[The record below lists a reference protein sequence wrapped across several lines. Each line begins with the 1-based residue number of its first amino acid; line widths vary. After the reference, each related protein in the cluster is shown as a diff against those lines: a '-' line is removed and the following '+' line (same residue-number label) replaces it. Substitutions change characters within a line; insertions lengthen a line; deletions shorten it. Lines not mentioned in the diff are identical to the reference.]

1 MADGKVV
8 IQVDM
13 DGNKAQSGVA
23 RLKGMVGGLAE
34 SGTQLGSVFKSVL
47 GANIVSGALI
57 SGIQSLGSAM
67 KGVFSTALDEGA
79 KLQQSFGGID
89 TLYKGAEDTMKQ
101 YATAAASAGIS
112 ANTYAEQAVS
122 FGASLKKALGGDA
135 VKAAESANKAIMAMA
150 DNSAKMGTDI
160 GSIQMAYQGFA
171 KGNYTMLDNLKLGYG
186 GTQQEMQRLLKD
198 ASKLEKA
205 MGKKFDINNFADV
218 VEAIDLVQQ
227 ELGIAGVAAEEAKT
241 TFSGSFEAMKASASN
256 FLANLSLGE
265 DIGPSLK
272 TLVSNTST
280 FLLGNFL
287 PMVGNIMRQLPQA
300 VEVALTEA
308 GPKIEQGFKS
318 LFSSLG
324 VDEGVF
330 DVVKDTFRD
339 VIVTIQSLFE
349 SFTSEGNGFKD
360 LLQGI
365 SNVITFVNA
374 VIQELARGFQF
385 VIESFA
391 NTGAINGAS
400 SAFKDLSG
408 AAVEVAKNLGEAIPW
423 GTIGSIAGQ
432 VVNFIS
438 QLVSWFSKL
447 AQSISPE
454 VWQALIVGVTSFA
467 VALKG
472 LQTGL
477 AIAKGLK
484 SAFDFGKNLVS
495 LITNTLSLTA
505 AQATNAAASTAMSAG
520 NTAVGTSAGAAA
532 SSVLKLGAG
541 LLMIGAGVLLAASG
555 IYLLVQA
562 AIQLSSAGAG
572 AILTMVGLAV
582 GIAALAAVFA
592 FLGPALTAGAVG
604 ILAFGAAI
612 ALIGVGVYAAS
623 VGLALL
629 AVQLPVISTY
639 GLSASVALAA
649 LGASMLVLGAG
660 ALVAGAGLLV
670 LGAGALVA
678 GAGALVFGAGLLV
691 ASVGVAAFGAA
702 LALIGIG
709 VYTASAG
716 LSMLAGHLP
725 TIATYGASAAIGIA
739 ALGAGL
745 LVMGAGALVAGA
757 GALVLGAGL
766 LAAGAGAT
774 VFGAGMLVAAAGVA
788 AFGLA
793 LGLCAPSITTFAEAI
808 SKIIETLS
816 SGLSSILQA
825 IASVI
830 QSIGNAALNAGLG
843 FKSLAEGV
851 VMITNTGLADLSAS
865 LAATAAGLGAIASQ
879 GAGLATAG
887 QGMTML
893 SSGMMMLGQSTVI
906 LQSTLIAL
914 PALIASFTSSLTA
927 LPAILT
933 STASSMTVFGSN
945 VQSSLTG
952 LTDLGSIVIQFNTV
966 LMTIAPATMMAAA
979 GLASFNAQ
987 ATLAGNSMQILG
999 TSSVAVSTQI
1009 SSLGLIIASA
1019 MMGATAATN
1028 VAGGQMVA
1036 TIRTT
1041 GIQMVSAEQSC
1052 MNQIVS
1058 AVRNGMN
1065 NAVSTIRNGGSQM
1078 VSAMQSALNQMKV
1091 IVQNTMNSIVSSV
1104 RSNGGQMVSAWKTAG
1119 QQMITTT
1126 QNFVNNSNSSLKGIG
1141 SGVNLYS
1148 NGAALMAGLKSGI
1161 DAGWSS
1167 ITSSVSNMAA
1177 WIKAHKGPVSYDRRL
1192 LIENGAALMAGLN
1205 QGIQTGWRNVMDNIS
1220 SMAGTIQDVINDDYS
1235 DIGWQIGL
1243 GISDGL
1249 NSSMDKVTG
1258 HLDAIRNHVND
1269 FSLKSK
1275 NLLTGATATMSS
1287 QLKVE
1292 TLRGKTP
1299 KDETSSR
1306 QEAYIAH
1313 STSLLSDVIDGLSEL
1328 REQVAQGQTM
1338 VLDTGALIGGT
1349 AYAYDEAVGNIQT
1362 LRGRHRL

>member
-13 DGNKAQSGVA
+13 DGNKAQSGMS
-23 RLKGMVGGLAE
+23 RLKNMVGGLSE
-34 SGTQLGSVFKSVL
+34 SGAQLGSVFKSVL

-101 YATAAASAGIS
+101 YATAAAAAGIS

-135 VKAAESANKAIMAMA
+135 VKAAEAANKAILSMA

-160 GSIQMAYQGFA
+160 GSIQMAFQGFA

-186 GTQQEMQRLLKD
+186 GTQQEMKRLLAD

-205 MGKKFDINNFADV
+205 MGKKFDINNFADI

-256 FLANLSLGE
+256 FLANLTLGE

-272 TLVSNTST
+272 SLISTTST
-280 FLLGNFL
+280 FLLGNFV
-287 PMVGNIMRQLPQA
+287 PMVGNIMRQLPQT
-300 VEVALTEA
+300 VEVALAEA

-339 VIVTIQSLFE
+339 VVVTIQSLFE

-385 VIESFA
+385 VVESFA
-391 NTGAINGAS
+391 NTGAINSAY

-423 GTIGSIAGQ
+423 DTIGSIAGQ

-454 VWQALIVGVTSFA
+454 VWQTLIVGVTSFV

-472 LQTGL
+472 LETGL
-477 AIAKGLK
+477 SVAKGLK

-541 LLMIGAGVLLAASG
+541 ILMIGAGVLLAASG

-572 AILTMVGLAV
+572 AILTMVGLGV

-604 ILAFGAAI
+604 ILAFGAAV

-639 GLSASVALAA
+639 GLSASIALVA

-678 GAGALVFGAGLLV
+678 GAGVLVFGAGLLV
-691 ASVGVAAFGAA
+691 ASVGVAAFGVA
-702 LALIGIG
+702 LALVGVG

-766 LAAGAGAT
+766 LTAGVGAT

-830 QSIGNAALNAGLG
+830 RSIGDAALNAGLG

-879 GAGLATAG
+879 GAGLAIAG

-906 LQSTLIAL
+906 LQSTLMAL
-914 PALIASFTSSLTA
+914 PALLTSFTSSLTG
-927 LPAILT
+927 LPAVLT
-933 STASSMTVFGSN
+933 ATASSMTDFGSN

-952 LTDLGSIVIQFNTV
+952 LTGLGEIVIQFNAM
-966 LMTIAPATMMAAA
+966 LMTIAPATMMAST

-999 TSSVAVSTQI
+999 TSSAAVSAQI
-1009 SSLGLIIASA
+1009 ASFGLIIASA
-1019 MMGATAATN
+1019 MMGATTATN

-1041 GIQMVSAEQSC
+1041 GIQMISAEQSC

-1058 AVRNGMN
+1058 AVKNGMN

-1091 IVQNTMNSIVSSV
+1091 VVQNTMNSIVSSIQ
-1104 RSNGGQMVSAWKTAG
+1104 SHGGQMVSAWKTAG

-1126 QNFVNNSNSSLKGIG
+1126 QSFVNNTNSSLKGIG

-1148 NGAALMAGLKSGI
+1148 NGAALMGGLKSGI
-1161 DAGWSS
+1161 DAGWSQ
-1167 ITSSVSNMAA
+1167 ITSSVSNMAK
-1177 WIKAHKGPVSYDRRL
+1177 WIKDHKGPVSYDRRL
-1192 LIENGAALMAGLN
+1192 LIENGSAIMAGLN
-1205 QGIQTGWRNVMDNIS
+1205 QGIQTGWRKVMDNIS
-1220 SMAGTIQDVINDDYS
+1220 NMAGTIQDVINYDYS
-1235 DIGWQIGL
+1235 NIGWQIGL

-1249 NSSMDKVTG
+1249 NSSQDKVAG
-1258 HLDAIRNHVND
+1258 YLDAIRNHVND

-1292 TLRGKTP
+1292 ALRGKTP

-1313 STSLLSDVIDGLSEL
+1313 STSLLSDVIDSLSEL
-1328 REQVAQGQTM
+1328 IEQVAQGQTM

>member
-13 DGNKAQSGVA
+13 DGDKAQSGVA

-89 TLYKGAEDTMKQ
+89 TLYHGAEDTMKQ

-227 ELGIAGVAAEEAKT
+227 ELGVAGVAAKEAET
-241 TFSGSFEAMKASASN
+241 TFSGSFSAMKASASN

-272 TLVSNTST
+272 TLISTTST
-280 FLLGNFL
+280 FLLGNFV
-287 PMVGNIMRQLPQA
+287 PMVGNIMRQLPNA
-300 VEVALTEA
+300 IEVAIAEA
-308 GPKIEQGFKS
+308 GPKIEQGFRS
-318 LFSSLG
+318 LFAGIG
-324 VDEGVF
+324 VDDGAF
-330 DVVKDTFRD
+330 DVIKDTFRD
-339 VIVTIQSLFE
+339 VVVTIQSLFGE
-349 SFTSEGNGFKD
+349 LTSEGNGFKD

-365 SNVITFVNA
+365 SNVITFVNV

-391 NTGAINGAS
+391 ETGAINSAY
-400 SAFKDLSG
+400 SAFKDLSE
-408 AAVEVAKNLGEAIPW
+408 AATEVAQNLGEAIPW
-423 GTIGSIAGQ
+423 ETIGTAVGQIVNGISI
-432 VVNFIS
+432 
-438 QLVSWFSKL
+438 LVSWFSKL
-447 AQSISPE
+447 AQSISPDM
-454 VWQALIVGVTSFA
+454 WSALITGVVSFA

-472 LQTGL
+472 IKTGL
-477 AIAKGLK
+477 TIARGLK

-495 LITNTLSLTA
+495 LISNTLSLTA

-541 LLMIGAGVLLAASG
+541 LLMVGAGVLLAATG

-639 GLSASVALAA
+639 GLSASVALVA

-691 ASVGVAAFGAA
+691 ASVGVAAFG
-702 LALIGIG
+702 
-709 VYTASAG
+709 
-716 LSMLAGHLP
+716 
-725 TIATYGASAAIGIA
+725 
-739 ALGAGL
+739 
-745 LVMGAGALVAGA
+745 
-757 GALVLGAGL
+757 
-766 LAAGAGAT
+766 
-774 VFGAGMLVAAAGVA
+774 
-788 AFGLA
+788 LA
-793 LGLCAPSITTFAEAI
+793 LGVCAPAISTFVDAI

-816 SGLSSILQA
+816 GGLSNILDA
-825 IASVI
+825 ISRVI
-830 QSIGNAALNAGLG
+830 QSVGDSALKAGQG
-843 FKSLAEGV
+843 FKALAEGV
-851 VMITNTGLADLSAS
+851 VMITNTSLGDMAASLGAVALGVGKIAGYGSDLSAVGS
-865 LAATAAGLGAIASQ
+865 GMTILSNGMMMFAQSATIATGALATFPGLISNLSVVTGSAPASFLI
-879 GAGLATAG
+879 LATAVKTAG
-887 QGMTML
+887 TLMATSMQASMAQILVVVNNGMI
-893 SSGMMMLGQSTVI
+893 SI
-906 LQSTLIAL
+906 
-914 PALIASFTSSLTA
+914 
-927 LPAILT
+927 
-933 STASSMTVFGSN
+933 
-945 VQSSLTG
+945 VQS
-952 LTDLGSIVIQFNTV
+952 
-966 LMTIAPATMMAAA
+966 
-979 GLASFNAQ
+979 
-987 ATLAGNSMQILG
+987 
-999 TSSVAVSTQI
+999 
-1009 SSLGLIIASA
+1009 
-1019 MMGATAATN
+1019 
-1028 VAGGQMVA
+1028 
-1036 TIRTT
+1036 
-1041 GIQMVSAEQSC
+1041 
-1052 MNQIVS
+1052 
-1058 AVRNGMN
+1058 VRNN
-1065 NAVSTIRNGGSQM
+1065 GSQM
-1078 VSAMQSALNQMKV
+1078 VAVWRIS
-1091 IVQNTMNSIVSSV
+1091 
-1104 RSNGGQMVSAWKTAG
+1104 G
-1119 QQMITTT
+1119 QQLVSVT
-1126 QNFVNNSNSSLKGIG
+1126 QGFVNSANSTLSQIG
-1141 SGVNLYS
+1141 QGVNLHA
-1148 NGAALMAGLKSGI
+1148 NGSALMSGLKSGI
-1161 DAGWSS
+1161 DSGWSQ
-1167 ITSSVSNMAA
+1167 ITSSVSNMAK
-1177 WIKAHKGPVSYDRRL
+1177 WIKDHKGPVSYDRRL
-1192 LIENGAALMAGLN
+1192 LIENGSALMTGLN
-1205 QGIQTGWRNVMDNIS
+1205 RGIQTGWRNVMDNIS

-1258 HLDAIRNHVND
+1258 HLDAIRDHVND

-1313 STSLLSDVIDGLSEL
+1313 STSLLSDVIDSLSEL
-1328 REQVAQGQTM
+1328 REQVAQGQMM
-1338 VLDTGALIGGT
+1338 VLDTGELVGRT

-1362 LRGRHRL
+1362 LRGRHRLS

>member
-13 DGNKAQSGVA
+13 DGNKAQSGMS
-23 RLKGMVGGLAE
+23 RLKNMVGGL
-34 SGTQLGSVFKSVL
+34 SGSGAQLGSVFKSVL

-101 YATAAASAGIS
+101 YATAAAAAGIS

-186 GTQQEMQRLLKD
+186 GTQQEMKRLLAD

-205 MGKKFDINNFADV
+205 MGKKFDINNFADI

-256 FLANLSLGE
+256 FLANLTLGE

-272 TLVSNTST
+272 SLISTTST
-280 FLLGNFL
+280 FLLGNFV

-300 VEVALTEA
+300 VEVALAEA

-324 VDEGVF
+324 VDESVF

-339 VIVTIQSLFE
+339 VVVTIQSLFE

-385 VIESFA
+385 VVESFA
-391 NTGAINGAS
+391 NTGAINSAY

-438 QLVSWFSKL
+438 LLVSWFSKL

-454 VWQALIVGVTSFA
+454 VWQTLIVGVTSFV

-472 LQTGL
+472 LKTGL
-477 AIAKGLK
+477 SVAKGLK

-495 LITNTLSLTA
+495 LITNTLSLTV
-505 AQATNAAASTAMSAG
+505 AQASNAAASTAMSAG

-541 LLMIGAGVLLAASG
+541 ILMIGAGVLLAASG

-572 AILTMVGLAV
+572 AILTMVGLGV

-604 ILAFGAAI
+604 ILAFGAAV

-639 GLSASVALAA
+639 GLSASIALAA

-678 GAGALVFGAGLLV
+678 GAGVLVFGAGLLV
-691 ASVGVAAFGAA
+691 ASVGVAAFGVA
-702 LALIGIG
+702 LALVGVG

-766 LAAGAGAT
+766 LTAGAGAT

-830 QSIGNAALNAGLG
+830 QSIGDAALKAGLG

-879 GAGLATAG
+879 GAGLAIAG

-906 LQSTLIAL
+906 LQSTLMAL
-914 PALIASFTSSLTA
+914 PALLTSFTSSLTG
-927 LPAILT
+927 LPAVLT
-933 STASSMTVFGSN
+933 ATASSMTDFGSN

-952 LTDLGSIVIQFNTV
+952 LTGLGEIVIQFNAM
-966 LMTIAPATMMAAA
+966 LMTIAPATMMAGA

-999 TSSVAVSTQI
+999 TSSATVSAQI
-1009 SSLGLIIASA
+1009 ASFGLIIASA
-1019 MMGATAATN
+1019 MMGATTATN

-1036 TIRTT
+1036 TIKTT
-1041 GIQMVSAEQSC
+1041 GTQMISAEQSC

-1078 VSAMQSALNQMKV
+1078 VSAMQSAMNQMKV
-1091 IVQNTMNSIVSSV
+1091 VVQNTMNSIVSSIQ
-1104 RSNGGQMVSAWKTAG
+1104 SKGGQMVSDWKTAG

-1126 QNFVNNSNSSLKGIG
+1126 QSFVNNTNSSLKGIG

-1148 NGAALMAGLKSGI
+1148 NGAALMSGLKSGI
-1161 DAGWSS
+1161 DSGWSQ
-1167 ITSSVSNMAA
+1167 ITSSVSNMAK
-1177 WIKAHKGPVSYDRRL
+1177 WIKDHKGPVSYDRRL
-1192 LIENGAALMAGLN
+1192 LIENGSALMAGLN
-1205 QGIQTGWRNVMDNIS
+1205 QGIQAGWRKVMDNIS
-1220 SMAGTIQDVINDDYS
+1220 NMAGTIQDVINDDYS

-1249 NSSMDKVTG
+1249 NSSKDKVTG
-1258 HLDAIRNHVND
+1258 YLDAIRNHVND

-1299 KDETSSR
+1299 NDETSSR

-1313 STSLLSDVIDGLSEL
+1313 SASLLSDVIDSLSEL

-1349 AYAYDEAVGNIQT
+1349 VYAYDEAVGNIQT